1 MGNCINNTSVSVRI
15 VNDTDKDIRCQS
27 DFCPECRMKNN
38 YKTVFSFEVLLLW
51 NRKVSICIRKNFVL
65 EKMMDH

>member
-1 MGNCINNTSVSVRI
+1 MIQIKIYGANRISVR
-15 VNDTDKDIRCQS
+15 K
-27 DFCPECRMKNN
+27 CRMKNN